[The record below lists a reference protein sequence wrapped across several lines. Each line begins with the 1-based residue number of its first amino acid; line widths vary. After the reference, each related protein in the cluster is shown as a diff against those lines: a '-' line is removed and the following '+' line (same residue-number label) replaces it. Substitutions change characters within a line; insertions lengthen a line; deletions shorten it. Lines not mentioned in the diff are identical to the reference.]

1 MSKYL
6 PTIGLEIHAE
16 LRTKTKMF
24 CDCPNS
30 PDDKQNTNVCPV
42 CLGHPGTLPVI
53 NKKAIESMIK
63 IGLAID
69 GEINENFKFDRK
81 NYFYPD
87 LPKGYQISQFD
98 MPIVK
103 GGNLDISASLGQEKT
118 VKINRVHLEEDAA
131 KLMHATD
138 KGVEVS
144 LVDYNRGGAPLME
157 LVSEPDMHSAEEA
170 VAFAKELQLILR
182 YLGVSDADLER
193 GQMRFD
199 ANVSV
204 SAGKELGTRAEI
216 KNLNS
221 FGALESAVNYEIQRQ
236 TEILEGGG
244 KINQETRGWDDAK
257 KLTISQRSKE
267 ESHDYRY
274 FPEPD
279 LPPLTRDGF
288 SAPLSGA
295 RPASGWNVE
304 KLRLEIPELPNAKR
318 KRFGEEFGLSLE
330 QMNVLIQDREMS
342 NYFEQAVSE
351 LESDNQKEAN
361 ADRVKLILN
370 YLTSDIK
377 GALMTKGISL
387 NQSKLAAENFADL
400 VDMIFKKEISS
411 RVAKDL
417 IVRMIDTGLD
427 PREIVKSEGLNQ
439 ISDEGGL
446 EETVKKII
454 FANPKAVEDYKA
466 GKTNA
471 LQFLVGKA
479 MAELKGRGN
488 PGVLRTLFDEM
499 LK

>member
-1 MSKYL
+1 MSKYF

-53 NKKAIESMIK
+53 NKKAIESMVK

-69 GEINENFKFDRK
+69 GEINGNFKFDRK

-103 GGNLDISASLGQEKT
+103 GGILDISALLGKNKI
-118 VKINRVHLEEDAA
+118 VKINRVHLEEDAG
-131 KLMHATD
+131 KLVHSGGGPSTSSGQQAT
-138 KGVEVS
+138 

-221 FGALESAVNYEIQRQ
+221 FGALESAINYEIKRQ
-236 TEILEGGG
+236 KEILESGEAI
-244 KINQETRGWDDAK
+244 KQETRGWDDTMK
-257 KLTISQRSKE
+257 MTIAQRSKE

-279 LPPLTRDGF
+279 LPPLTKDGF
-288 SAPLSGA
+288 ETERL
-295 RPASGWNVE
+295 
-304 KLRLEIPELPNAKR
+304 KLEIPELPNAKR
-318 KRFGEEFGLSLE
+318 KRFSEQFGLSLE

-342 NYFEQAVSE
+342 NYFEQAISE
-351 LESDNQKEAN
+351 LEADEQKKAN
-361 ADRVKLILN
+361 LEKVKLILN
-370 YLTSDIK
+370 YLTSDVK
-377 GALMTKGISL
+377 GALMVKGIGL
-387 NQSKLAAENFADL
+387 NQSKLTAENFADL
-400 VDMIFKKEISS
+400 IDMISKKEISS

-417 IVRMIDTGLD
+417 IVRMIDIGLD
-427 PREIVKSEGLNQ
+427 PREIVKNEGLNQ

-454 FANPKAVEDYKA
+454 SINPKAVEDYRA

-488 PGVLRTLFDEM
+488 PGVLRALFDEM

>member
-30 PDDKQNTNVCPV
+30 PDDKQNINVCPV

-53 NKKAIESMIK
+53 NKKAIESMVK

-69 GEINENFKFDRK
+69 GEINDNFKFDRK

-103 GGNLDISASLGQEKT
+103 GGTLDVSALLGKNKI

-236 TEILEGGG
+236 TEILEEGG

-257 KLTISQRSKE
+257 KMTVSQRSKE

-279 LPPLTRDGF
+279 LPPLTKDGF
-288 SAPLSGA
+288 EIERL
-295 RPASGWNVE
+295 
-304 KLRLEIPELPNAKR
+304 KLEIPELPNAKR
-318 KRFGEEFGLSLE
+318 KRFSEQFSLSLE
-330 QMNVLIQDREMS
+330 QMSVLIQDREMS

-351 LESDNQKEAN
+351 LEADEQKKAN
-361 ADRVKLILN
+361 LEKVKLILN
-370 YLTSDIK
+370 YLTSDVK
-377 GALMTKGISL
+377 GALMVKGIGL
-387 NQSKLAAENFADL
+387 NQSKLTAENLADL
-400 VDMIFKKEISS
+400 IDMIFKKEISS

-417 IVRMIDTGLD
+417 IVRMIDTGSD
-427 PREIVKSEGLNQ
+427 PREIVKNEGLGQ
-439 ISDEGGL
+439 ISDEAGL
-446 EETVKKII
+446 NELVAKII
-454 FANPKAVEDYKA
+454 KENPKPAEDYKN
-466 GKTNA
+466 GKEQA
-471 LQFLVGKA
+471 IMFLIGKA
-479 MAELKGRGN
+479 MAALKGRSN
-488 PGVLRTLFDEM
+488 PEVLKKLFKESI
-499 LK
+499 K

>member
-1 MSKYL
+1 MSKYF

-63 IGLAID
+63 IGLSIS

-87 LPKGYQISQFD
+87 LPKGYQVSQFD

-103 GGNLDISASLGQEKT
+103 GGILDISALLGMQKA

-144 LVDYNRGGAPLME
+144 LVDYNRGGTPLME

-170 VAFAKELQLILR
+170 VVFAKELQLILR

-236 TEILEGGG
+236 TDILEEGG

-257 KLTISQRSKE
+257 KMTVSQRSKE

-279 LPPLTRDGF
+279 LPPLTKDGF
-288 SAPLSGA
+288 DI
-295 RPASGWNVE
+295 E
-304 KLRLEIPELPNAKR
+304 KLRLEIPELPDAKR
-318 KRFGEEFGLSLE
+318 KRFGEQFGLSLE
-330 QMNVLIQDREMS
+330 QMSVLIQDREMS

-351 LESDNQKEAN
+351 LEADLQKEASVE
-361 ADRVKLILN
+361 RVKLTLN

-387 NQSKLAAENFADL
+387 NQSKLTAENLADL

-427 PREIVKSEGLNQ
+427 PREIVKNEGLSQ
-439 ISDEGGL
+439 ISDEAGL
-446 EETVKKII
+446 NELVAKII
-454 FANPKAVEDYKA
+454 KENPKPVEDYKK
-466 GKTNA
+466 GKEQA
-471 LQFLVGKA
+471 IMFLIGKA
-479 MAELKGRGN
+479 MAALKGRSN
-488 PGVLRTLFDEM
+488 PEVLKKLFKEAI
-499 LK
+499 K

>member
-1 MSKYL
+1 MNKYL

-63 IGLAID
+63 IGLSID

-87 LPKGYQISQFD
+87 LPKAYQISQFD
-98 MPIVK
+98 MPIVR
-103 GGNLDISASLGQEKT
+103 GGVLDISSLINKEKI
-118 VKINRVHLEEDAA
+118 VKINRAHLEEDAA

-138 KGVEVS
+138 KGAEVS
-144 LVDYNRGGAPLME
+144 LVDYNRGGTPLME

-221 FGALESAVNYEIQRQ
+221 FGALENAVNYEIKRQ
-236 TEILEGGG
+236 TEILEEGG
-244 KINQETRGWDDAK
+244 KVVQETRGWDDAK
-257 KLTISQRSKE
+257 KLTVSQRSKE

-288 SAPLSGA
+288 SAEGG
-295 RPASGWNVE
+295 PASGWDIE
-304 KLRLEIPELPNAKR
+304 KLKLEIPELPNAKR
-318 KRFGEEFGLSLE
+318 NRFAEEFGLSLE
-330 QMNVLIQDREMS
+330 QMSVLIQDREMS

-351 LESDNQKEAN
+351 LEADLQKEAS
-361 ADRVKLILN
+361 AEKVKLILN

-377 GALMTKGISL
+377 GVLMTKGISL
-387 NQSKLAAENFADL
+387 NQSKLTAENFADL
-400 VDMIFKKEISS
+400 IDMIFKKEISS

-454 FANPKAVEDYKA
+454 SANPKAVEDYRA

-488 PGVLRTLFDEM
+488 PGVLRALFDEM

>member
-1 MSKYL
+1 MNKYL

-87 LPKGYQISQFD
+87 LPKAYQISQFD
-98 MPIVK
+98 MPIVR
-103 GGNLDISASLGQEKT
+103 GGVLDISSLINKEKI
-118 VKINRVHLEEDAA
+118 VKINRAHLEEDAA

-138 KGVEVS
+138 KGAEVS
-144 LVDYNRGGAPLME
+144 LVDYNRGGTPLME

-221 FGALESAVNYEIQRQ
+221 FGALENAVNYEIKRQ
-236 TEILEGGG
+236 TEILEEGG
-244 KINQETRGWDDAK
+244 KVNQETRGWDDAK
-257 KLTISQRSKE
+257 KLTVSQRSKE
-267 ESHDYRY
+267 ESHDY
-274 FPEPD
+274 
-279 LPPLTRDGF
+279 
-288 SAPLSGA
+288 
-295 RPASGWNVE
+295 
-304 KLRLEIPELPNAKR
+304 
-318 KRFGEEFGLSLE
+318 
-330 QMNVLIQDREMS
+330 
-342 NYFEQAVSE
+342 
-351 LESDNQKEAN
+351 
-361 ADRVKLILN
+361 
-370 YLTSDIK
+370 
-377 GALMTKGISL
+377 
-387 NQSKLAAENFADL
+387 
-400 VDMIFKKEISS
+400 
-411 RVAKDL
+411 
-417 IVRMIDTGLD
+417 
-427 PREIVKSEGLNQ
+427 
-439 ISDEGGL
+439 
-446 EETVKKII
+446 
-454 FANPKAVEDYKA
+454 
-466 GKTNA
+466 
-471 LQFLVGKA
+471 
-479 MAELKGRGN
+479 
-488 PGVLRTLFDEM
+488 
-499 LK
+499 